1 MTRPARSEFL
11 YAAPA
16 DAKPASSS
24 SDSAHTLYYN
34 RFNFKIVPK
43 SSSSSS
49 SSSYNF
55 LIRLQSRISV
65 NFLQLD
71 ATPKWHFC
79 EEPPAA
85 LSENQAL
92 KRVFCIRDSR
102 TVTELKVKQKY

>member
-34 RFNFKIVPK
+34 RFNFKIAPK
-43 SSSSSS
+43 SSS

-65 NFLQLD
+65 NLQLD

-85 LSENQAL
+85 LSQNPAL
-92 KRVFCIRDSR
+92 KRVF
-102 TVTELKVKQKY
+102 

>member
-11 YAAPA
+11 YAVPA

-34 RFNFKIVPK
+34 RFNFKIAPK

-49 SSSYNF
+49 SNNF

-85 LSENQAL
+85 LSQNPAL
-92 KRVFCIRDSR
+92 KRVF
-102 TVTELKVKQKY
+102 

>member
-1 MTRPARSEFL
+1 MFVQLMTRREFL

-34 RFNFKIVPK
+34 RFNFKIALL
-43 SSSSSS
+43 SAS
-49 SSSYNF
+49 SSSYNLF
-55 LIRLQSRISV
+55 LRLQSGICV

-85 LSENQAL
+85 FSQNPAL
-92 KRVFCIRDSR
+92 NRGFFYYV
-102 TVTELKVKQKY
+102 TVVL

>member
-1 MTRPARSEFL
+1 MTRPARREFL

-34 RFNFKIVPK
+34 RFNFKIALLPA
-43 SSSSSS
+43 SSSS

-55 LIRLQSRISV
+55 LIRLQSGISV

-85 LSENQAL
+85 FSQNPAL
-92 KRVFCIRDSR
+92 NRGFFEYV
-102 TVTELKVKQKY
+102 TVVL